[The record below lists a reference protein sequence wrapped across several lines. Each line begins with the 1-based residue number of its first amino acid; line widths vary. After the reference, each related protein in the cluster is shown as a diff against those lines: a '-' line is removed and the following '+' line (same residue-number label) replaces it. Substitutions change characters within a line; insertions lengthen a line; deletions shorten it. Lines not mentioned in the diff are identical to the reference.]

1 MLTTFIRLY
10 ALIMSCLTIIFIV
23 IIVIVIIIFIII
35 IIIHIYA
42 ENPWAQVS
50 ATHLGVVGH
59 ILYLKRYTDSKQ
71 YNTIGSK
78 KTKRHISNV
87 FS

>member
-23 IIVIVIIIFIII
+23 IIIIVIIIFI

-71 YNTIGSK
+71 YNTTGSK